1 MSVKIY
7 SDDNFDG
14 YYGYFP
20 SPAVAND
27 LTRYSRGYFFGDWN
41 DQVSSLKTTTPL
53 RVYENIEYGSEYHD
67 LQPGDFTLAELNDY
81 NIANDSISKFFELA

>member
-20 SPAVAND
+20 SPAVATD
-27 LTRYSRGYFFGDWN
+27 LGRYDMGYFFADWN
-41 DQVSSLKTTTPL
+41 DQVSSLKTTTSL
-53 RVYENIEYGSEYHD
+53 RVYENIEFGSEYHD
-67 LQPGDFTLAELNDY
+67 LPPGDFTLAELEDY
-81 NIANDSISKFFELA
+81 GIANDSITKFFELA